1 MPAVIPILPSIADL
15 ADTSDAWIVDIWGV
29 MHNGAR
35 AHPAAARA
43 CSEFRA
49 RGGTVV
55 LLSNAPRPFSA
66 VVPHMAALGVPSE
79 AYDAGVTSGDVTRD
93 MLAAWAGRR
102 MLHVGPPRDHALFTG
117 LDVRLASATDAE
129 VVLCS
134 GLYDDER
141 ETPADYAEL
150 IDALA
155 ARTVPMICAN
165 PDIMVERGDK
175 LLAMLLSPQRTYPNL
190 FDAHPPFQIDG
201 NFGATAA
208 IAEMLLQSHRGRLK
222 LLPALPRAWAT
233 GSIRGLRARGGFEVD
248 LSWADRALTS
258 VTVTSHAGE
267 AATLLYGGQSLAV
280 ALKRGRRQQF
290 VWRDGGFKTDRS

>member
-49 RGGTVV
+49 RGGAVV

-155 ARTVPMICAN
+155 ARSVPMICAN

-175 LLAMLLSPQRTYPNL
+175 LIHCAGALAESYAAKGGAVSYAGKPHLPVYERALAEIARLGGGPAEKSRVLCIGDGVDTDL
-190 FDAHPPFQIDG
+190 AGAH
-201 NFGATAA
+201 AA
-208 IAEMLLQSHRGRLK
+208 
-222 LLPALPRAWAT
+222 
-233 GSIRGLRARGGFEVD
+233 GLRSVFVASPIFASEG
-248 LSWADRALTS
+248 LS
-258 VTVTSHAGE
+258 
-267 AATLLYGGQSLAV
+267 AATLERLFTGRPFAPVAAMPALA
-280 ALKRGRRQQF
+280 
-290 VWRDGGFKTDRS
+290 W